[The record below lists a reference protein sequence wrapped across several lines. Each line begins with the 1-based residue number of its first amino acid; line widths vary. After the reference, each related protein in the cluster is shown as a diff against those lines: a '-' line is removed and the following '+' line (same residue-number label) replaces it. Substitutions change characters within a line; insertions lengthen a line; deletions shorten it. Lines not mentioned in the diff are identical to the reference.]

1 MINHQILTTIMHT
14 FTVPSPV
21 VEVTSIDTV
30 EYGKVATLECN
41 AFAVRGITSRVDIIW
56 MTGYF
61 NTVVKRRVNV
71 TANIVNNLAVYT
83 DLLMTPPQSI
93 NDNGRVYHCVVN
105 ITATSLVT
113 SSDNIV
119 LSFNGKL

>member
-1 MINHQILTTIMHT
+1 MILSFCL
-14 FTVPSPV
+14 FTVPRPV

-30 EYGKVATLECN
+30 EYGKAATLECN
-41 AFAVRGITSRVDIIW
+41 VITVRGITSRVDIIW

-61 NTVVKRRVNV
+61 NTVVKRRVDV
-71 TANIVNNLAVYT
+71 TASIVGNSAVYA
-83 DLLMTPPQSI
+83 DHLMTPPLSV
-93 NDNGRVYHCVVN
+93 NDNGRVYYCTVN
-105 ITATSLVT
+105 IIATSVIN